1 MKEFFKQILF
11 YVITLIILLEGSIR
25 LFSLTNDVPMRKM
38 NSRGLQIFRENQSG
52 FSHGFS
58 WSVNKDG
65 FLGHNDKNGDNQ
77 LLIIG
82 DSFIENIMNP
92 FSCRQSSL
100 FSESGYSVF
109 EVGRSGITFIEA
121 LEFLKYFDPIVNP
134 KNIVIFLDN
143 SDFKESIVGIKKL
156 NDRGQIS
163 LIEKKFFPGKIKG
176 KNIKKILYNFKTLY
190 YSYTKYLRSR
200 NNKSQPKRNNDD
212 FSFKRDVE
220 ELILYGSEKYQL
232 KNTLFVFR
240 EENNFKDVFRELN
253 LNYIDLNIFDEQYLI
268 PNDSH
273 WNCKGHQIA
282 FDQILKYFNQ

>member
-1 MKEFFKQILF
+1 M
-11 YVITLIILLEGSIR
+11 
-25 LFSLTNDVPMRKM
+25 
-38 NSRGLQIFRENQSG
+38 
-52 FSHGFS
+52 
-58 WSVNKDG
+58 
-65 FLGHNDKNGDNQ
+65 
-77 LLIIG
+77 
-82 DSFIENIMNP
+82 
-92 FSCRQSSL
+92 
-100 FSESGYSVF
+100 
-109 EVGRSGITFIEA
+109 
-121 LEFLKYFDPIVNP
+121 
-134 KNIVIFLDN
+134 
-143 SDFKESIVGIKKL
+143 
-156 NDRGQIS
+156 
-163 LIEKKFFPGKIKG
+163 
-176 KNIKKILYNFKTLY
+176 YNFKTLY